1 MAALLSTQSRAETY
15 VCDIDIDTEIDG
27 IAPSGSAINDGSIN
41 YTATPCDEGV
51 CFRTIDDGTGTNTI
65 VEMSTDLGATFTNIT
80 SDLET
85 LDSSLIG
92 GILES
97 SSYNP
102 DTDQLLM
109 TNFSDYSYWIVDD
122 ASDVAMMS
130 VTELSGTGS
139 GNGSIDRSTGE
150 FIGSYYVDSTM
161 RTDIYSFSSGSS
173 PTEIYS
179 RTGYDSSPVA
189 DLNNDR
195 IYMIDSS
202 YNGYGE

>member
-1 MAALLSTQSRAETY
+1 MRNRSSQGLDNSSETSKGILKSAKLAPAVLAALLSTQSRAETY

-92 GILES
+92 GI
-97 SSYNP
+97 
-102 DTDQLLM
+102 
-109 TNFSDYSYWIVDD
+109 
-122 ASDVAMMS
+122 
-130 VTELSGTGS
+130 
-139 GNGSIDRSTGE
+139 
-150 FIGSYYVDSTM
+150 
-161 RTDIYSFSSGSS
+161 
-173 PTEIYS
+173 
-179 RTGYDSSPVA
+179 
-189 DLNNDR
+189 
-195 IYMIDSS
+195 
-202 YNGYGE
+202 